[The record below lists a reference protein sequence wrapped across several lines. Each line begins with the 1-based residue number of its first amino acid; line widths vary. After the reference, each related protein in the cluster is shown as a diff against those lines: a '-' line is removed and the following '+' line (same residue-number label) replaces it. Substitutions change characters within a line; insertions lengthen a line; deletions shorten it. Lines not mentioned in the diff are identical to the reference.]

1 MRYNGRNLYNSN
13 IDSERNNM
21 RNERHPSAFY
31 RNPKYSPKHD
41 QIENDRVQLVDQE
54 KYYYNDYRTNRHYY
68 NTKRDYGLEPFV
80 VNIHEAAKQN
90 DYFRI
95 ALWTGEHLQ
104 LTLMSINV
112 GEDIGLECH
121 PDLDQFIRIEEGQ
134 GIVLMGDNKNR
145 LDFKAKVSDDFA
157 FIIPAGTW
165 HNLINTGRNQLKL
178 YSIYAPPQHPWGTI
192 HETKADAVA
201 AEHNH

>member
-1 MRYNGRNLYNSN
+1 MQ
-13 IDSERNNM
+13 
-21 RNERHPSAFY
+21 NERRPSAFY
-31 RNPKYSPKHD
+31 RYPNNSPNYDNNERNRRQHTDHDKYDNS
-41 QIENDRVQLVDQE
+41 
-54 KYYYNDYRTNRHYY
+54 DYRTNRHYY
-68 NTKRDYGLEPFV
+68 NTKTDYGPEPFV
-80 VNIHEAAKQN
+80 VNINEAAKRN
-90 DYFRI
+90 DNFRT

-145 LDFKAKVSDDFA
+145 LDFKANVSDDFA

-165 HNLINTGRNQLKL
+165 HNLINTGCNPIKL

-192 HETKADAVA
+192 HETKADAEA